1 MVSTMGLVRIRKYE
15 GGITNYEMGNWNY
28 EFGITNYEVSSRLP
42 IPDGFNHG

>member
-28 EFGITNYEVSSRLP
+28 DVPSRLP
-42 IPDGFNHG
+42 IAHGFNKEFVRIVNF